1 MSEVVPLPRS
11 TPDDEEPDPIA
22 KAVARGVKQRRKL
35 QLEKRRSVVH
45 APEANVPDIE
55 STEGLEELEALLN
68 DPLAKAWLNEGSMS
82 RVDVGKARKEGR
94 VAPMPRRK
102 KVGGKS
108 ESSGAPPMAR
118 HVDFDASVFAALA
131 RLFIWVWGLT
141 RYFGGILIDKLL
153 FRDDISR
160 RAVRLRR
167 TLESLGPTFIKL
179 GQQLSVRADVLPYE
193 YCAELSKMLDSIAPF
208 DSKLAIAEIERTT
221 GRKVTDIFAIFDP
234 EPIGSASLACVYQ
247 AMLHNGER
255 VAVKVRRPRIGKR
268 LAADLRAL
276 DWLMAY
282 AELVALVRPGLTRN
296 LSIELVAM
304 LMEELDFG
312 REARYTDIFRRRAKE
327 KGQDYVTAPRIYR
340 ELSSESVMVSEFVG
354 GVFLWEILNALDR
367 GDEETL
373 EQIRAKDIEPKEIAI
388 AMAELYNWE
397 SMESLLF
404 HADPHPANIICKP
417 GNQIVLIDFGSCG
430 RFSSKT
436 RRLFHQ
442 LHHYMNNEDVQGM
455 VECSIS
461 MLEPLPPIDLDRF
474 TKEVEGLY
482 WELMYASK
490 DGHAEWWEKAS
501 GVLWIRFAGL
511 ARRYNIPMNLD
522 TMRLFRATFLYDTVM
537 FRLWKDL
544 DLDVEYQRYFEKLGR
559 RAKKRVSK
567 AWNKRV
573 QKGLTNKD
581 YMQVE
586 EMLRMGN
593 QIIARLQHILDTPQH
608 NFASVIG
615 KAAYGVSMGLKALI
629 LGFTVHLIAVLG
641 VSVYAKVMDHS
652 ISMAEAFTRL
662 VGSPAYQAGVLVV
675 GLIVIRKALMRFE
688 DIDVRKS

>member
-1 MSEVVPLPRS
+1 MSEVVPLPV
-11 TPDDEEPDPIA
+11 PPDPEAEERADRIEKAVRRGIA
-22 KAVARGVKQRRKL
+22 KRRRRENAKRARPIR
-35 QLEKRRSVVH
+35 EVV
-45 APEANVPDIE
+45 EEQVDIE
-55 STEGLEELEALLN
+55 STAELEAILQ
-68 DPLAKAWLNEGSMS
+68 DPVARAWLSDGLGEEP
-82 RVDVGKARKEGR
+82 VDMGR
-94 VAPMPRRK
+94 APGVIAPLPRRLH
-102 KVGGKS
+102 VGGKS
-108 ESSGAPPMAR
+108 ESSGSPPMAR
-118 HVDFDASVFAALA
+118 SIEFSAGLFATFG
-131 RLFIWVWGLT
+131 RLFFWAWAIT
-141 RYFGGILIDKLL
+141 RYFGGALIDKILL
-153 FRDDISR
+153 RDSTQR
-160 RAVRLRR
+160 RAVRLRE

-193 YCAELSKMLDSIAPF
+193 FCAELSKMLDRIPPF
-208 DSKLAIAEIERTT
+208 DTKLAIAEIERTT
-221 GRKVTDIFAIFDP
+221 NRKITDVFAIFDP

-247 AMLHNGER
+247 AVLHNGER
-255 VAVKVRRPRIGKR
+255 VAVKVRRPKIGNR

-282 AELVALVRPGLTRN
+282 AELLSIIRPGLTRN
-296 LSIELVAM
+296 LSIELCAM
-304 LMEELDFG
+304 LMEELDFEQ
-312 REARYTDIFRRRAKE
+312 EARYTDIFRRRAKE

-340 ELSSESVMVSEFVG
+340 ELSSESVMVSAFVS
-354 GVFLWEILNALDR
+354 GVFLWEILNAIDR
-367 GDEETL
+367 KDEETL
-373 EQIRAKDIEPKEIAI
+373 AQVRAKGIEPKEIARG
-388 AMAELYNWE
+388 MAELFNWE

-404 HADPHPANIICKP
+404 HADPHPANIICRP

-442 LHHYMNNEDVQGM
+442 LHHYMNNEDVTGM

-482 WELMYASK
+482 WEMMYASK
-490 DGHAEWWEKAS
+490 DSHAEWWEKAS

-544 DLDVEYQRYFEKLGR
+544 DLDEEYQRYFNKLGR
-559 RAKKRVSK
+559 RAKKRVTK
-567 AWNKRV
+567 ATRKRMR
-573 QKGLTNKD
+573 KGLTNKD
-581 YMQVE
+581 YMQIE
-586 EMLRMGN
+586 DMIRMGN

-615 KAAYGVSMGLKALI
+615 KAAYGVSVGLKMAVVGL
-629 LGFTVHLIAVLG
+629 TVHLVAV
-641 VSVYAKVMDHS
+641 VSVAVHGRIVGNT
-652 ISMAEAFTRL
+652 ISMADAFFNL
-662 VGSPAYQAGVLVV
+662 VGHPAYQASLLLI

-688 DIDVRKS
+688 DIDVRKG

>member
-11 TPDDEEPDPIA
+11 RPPEDEGPDPVA
-22 KAVARGVKQRRKL
+22 KAVARGVKKRRKL
-35 QLEKRRSVVH
+35 ALEKRR
-45 APEANVPDIE
+45 AQMRAMAERTDDDPL
-55 STEGLEELEALLN
+55 EGFEELDQLLN
-68 DPLAKAWLNEGSMS
+68 DPLAKAWLNEGTMS
-82 RVDVGKARKEGR
+82 RVDIGQERAEGR

-102 KVGGKS
+102 KVGGQS

-118 HVDFDASVFAALA
+118 TVDFDASFVATVG
-131 RLFIWVWGLT
+131 RLIFWVWGLT
-141 RYFGGILIDKLL
+141 RYFGGIFFDKLL
-153 FRDDISR
+153 LRDTIER
-160 RAVRLRR
+160 RAVRLRT

-208 DSKLAIAEIERTT
+208 DSKLAIAEIEKKT
-221 GRKVTDIFAIFDP
+221 GRKITDIFAIFDP

-255 VAVKVRRPRIGKR
+255 VAVKVRRPNIGKR

-276 DWLMAY
+276 DWLMGY
-282 AELVALVRPGLTRN
+282 AELVALIRPGLTRN
-296 LSIELVAM
+296 LGIELVAM
-304 LMEELDFG
+304 LKEELDFG

-327 KGQDYVTAPRIYR
+327 KGQDYVSAPRIYR
-340 ELSSESVMVSEFVG
+340 ELSSESVMVSEFVS

-373 EQIRAKDIEPKEIAI
+373 AQIREKDIEPKEIAVG
-388 AMAELYNWE
+388 MAELFNWE

-442 LHHYMNNEDVQGM
+442 LHHYMNVEDVQGM

-544 DLDVEYQRYFEKLGR
+544 DLDAEYQRYFEKLGR
-559 RAKKRVSK
+559 RAKKRVTK
-567 AWNKRV
+567 AVRKRMR
-573 QKGLTNKD
+573 KGLTNKD

-586 EMLRMGN
+586 DMVRMGN

-615 KAAYGVSMGLKALI
+615 KAAYGVSVGLKALVV
-629 LGFTVHLIAVLG
+629 GFTVHLTAVLG
-641 VSVYAKVMDHS
+641 VSVYAKVLDQS
-652 ISMAEAFTRL
+652 ITMYEAFTRL
-662 VGSPAYQAGVLVV
+662 VGSPVYQAGVLVV